1 MLDVQWKDAATR
13 ECSFFLNNND
23 KSFLITSSDGYKCG
37 RSFIYR
43 KHRIMCTKYL
53 SITKMSGTQDSL
65 SLPTSLSPPFS
76 PEKAAKKDY
85 MEKYHHEYYQRREN
99 VCMLLKPCAVCV
111 CVCSCSS
118 PRWQCSMSTIH
129 IPHIYPVH
137 FVRIN
142 LVLWVCECVLN

>member
-1 MLDVQWKDAATR
+1 MCNEKMRQ
-13 ECSFFLNNND
+13 CSFFLNNND

-85 MEKYHHEYYQRREN
+85 MKKYHHEYYQRREN
-99 VCMLLKPCAVCV
+99 ICMLLKPCAVCV
-111 CVCSCSS
+111 CVFMFKSAVAMFNVHYPHPPYLSS
-118 PRWQCSMSTIH
+118 SFCP
-129 IPHIYPVH
+129 
-137 FVRIN
+137 N
-142 LVLWVCECVLN
+142 